1 MAHSKQME
9 KDVIEL
15 TNALGVSGHE
25 ENVTKIVKA
34 KLSKIPGLKYEKDN
48 LGSLAAIKKG
58 KGGAKAPTISIVAH
72 MDEVGFMLTNITST
86 GFLKFEPLGG

>member
-34 KLSKIPGLKYEKDN
+34 KLSKIPGLKFEKDN

-58 KGGAKAPTISIVAH
+58 KGAKAPTISIVAH
-72 MDEVGFMLTNITST
+72 MDEVGFMLTDITAT